1 VIFWGATSCSL
12 VDYYHLPNYTM
23 SHAILT
29 ALTTSNILPNAY
41 SIIAGLSL
49 YQQQRQA
56 NKEKKVR
63 EQDNTTLREQCHH
76 ILYLKWKTCALGL
89 SGLSLGIYNNQNT
102 VKISTTWERYLK
114 YLYEYVGHKHLH
126 SSLRLSTCLH
136 ATSYPADDK
145 SQVSFQWRL
154 IIATLCTPSEKL
166 FSKGTLHGICKVVRV
181 HRIFIHRN

>member
-1 VIFWGATSCSL
+1 
-12 VDYYHLPNYTM
+12 M

-76 ILYLKWKTCALGL
+76 ILYLK
-89 SGLSLGIYNNQNT
+89 
-102 VKISTTWERYLK
+102 
-114 YLYEYVGHKHLH
+114 
-126 SSLRLSTCLH
+126 
-136 ATSYPADDK
+136 
-145 SQVSFQWRL
+145 
-154 IIATLCTPSEKL
+154 
-166 FSKGTLHGICKVVRV
+166 
-181 HRIFIHRN
+181 